1 MIHYLLLYQ
10 FPFLYCVTIA
20 LGLVVYGSDFDEVAG
35 YLYIVPLLVLP
46 LIHGFVAKLLKPL
59 ASVAAANVVL
69 LAGALVALLA
79 YQRLHFSYWD
89 EHSFL
94 QAIELSLLGVLS
106 YLSSVV
112 ASIRLAAW
120 QGNHRQASA
129 SAWLILGLSW
139 MLAYYFP
146 MSSLFVMAV
155 ILALAIIW
163 SVAGSLNVESV
174 LYQKTASARPV
185 KYLLFLLMMDLGLV
199 LWDYQ
204 VDTGWAWQLS
214 GAMLTATIGCWL
226 AFDSV
231 NKYLRLIMIVTI
243 TNFIAAIIWP
253 VFILHHLHS
262 ALIGLSLGWSI
273 GYLVNSQGAPK
284 PLVVVSAAMPVFLG
298 LAVGYLVY
306 ANLAYA
312 FGRVVFLVPLLV
324 LWLLASRKTALS
336 KVVAN

>member
-1 MIHYLLLYQ
+1 MVPI
-10 FPFLYCVTIA
+10 
-20 LGLVVYGSDFDEVAG
+20 FDEMAG

-46 LIHGFVAKLLKPL
+46 LIHGFVIKLLKPL

-89 EHSFL
+89 EHSLL

-106 YLSSVV
+106 YLASVV

-139 MLAYYFP
+139 MLAYYYP
-146 MSSLFVMAV
+146 MIALFVMAV
-155 ILALAIIW
+155 VLALAGIW
-163 SVAGSLNVESV
+163 SVVGSVDVESV
-174 LYQKTASARPV
+174 LYKKTKSARPV
-185 KYLLFLLMMDLGLV
+185 KYLLFLLMVDLGLV
-199 LWDYQ
+199 IWDYQ
-204 VDTGWAWQLS
+204 VDTAWAWHLG

-226 AFDSV
+226 AFESV
-231 NKYLRLIMIVTI
+231 NKFQRLIMIVI
-243 TNFIAAIIWP
+243 VINFIAAIIWP

-306 ANLAYA
+306 ANLVYA

-324 LWLLASRKTALS
+324 LWFLASRKTASS